1 MYAFM
6 TFAFSFFYNYITLD
20 FPFSFVQNEDDG
32 EKNIYNG
39 FSFSTVKQQNL

>member
-6 TFAFSFFYNYITLD
+6 TFAFSFFYNYNTLE

-39 FSFSTVKQQNL
+39 FSFPTVKQQNL